1 MFIVFIVNRSFGTY
15 LPRSY
20 AFCADYK
27 NPGEGEGAFY
37 FAVTFLFHT
46 FAISNT
52 ETLVKQI
59 FRVSPTAKQGEALTF
74 LSHHHYLFLI
84 IL

>member
-27 NPGEGEGAFY
+27 NPAEGEGAFY

-74 LSHHHYLFLI
+74 LSHHHYLF
-84 IL
+84 